1 MLSAQPQDS
10 GKNNSSNRD
19 SNTNS
24 GSRPDN
30 SDNAAQIK
38 SCYDLSELES
48 PRTSGV
54 DLTPKSAQNVNRAK
68 KYELKVLTMES
79 NPGDFQGEKLLCA
92 TNNLETSLFGHGSR
106 NSPAF
111 QVV

>member
-1 MLSAQPQDS
+1 MFSAQPQDS

-54 DLTPKSAQNVNRAK
+54 DLTTHASKSAQNVNRVK

-79 NPGDFQGEKLLCA
+79 NPGDFQGE
-92 TNNLETSLFGHGSR
+92 
-106 NSPAF
+106 
-111 QVV
+111 